1 MCAVRYV
8 RFLCEFGRDKFSNFS
23 LLPFFPSCL
32 FEGGREKGPHGITLQ
47 LRMEGPAALFH
58 HHPSFRL
65 LPRCTSPASLLQ
77 AHSQL
82 ITTGLILHT
91 YPLSHLLLL
100 LSSLSKPL
108 YAISVLRQS
117 PRPSTFLFNVL
128 ISFSDTFPLL
138 SWCLYFELASSLP
151 LHPNSHSYTSLL
163 WICGS
168 PNVGLPLHAHI
179 LKFVGHS
186 PNPFVQAD
194 LLSFYCRCG
203 KIEIACRLFN
213 KIPQPDLPTWNS
225 MISAY
230 TASQDVEEEALSLF
244 RWMQISLTRP
254 NEITV
259 VALVSA
265 CAALGTLSH
274 GMWLHAYVIRELRL
288 NRIVATT
295 LMTMYGRSGK
305 LAMAEQ
311 VFSTIKAKDTATCN
325 AMIQVFAIHGKVEQ
339 ALKHG
344 LWRRRGVCCGGNDSV
359 RACGAC
365 GGRAAMLCC
374 LGETFHGALVL
385 PC

>member
-1 MCAVRYV
+1 M
-8 RFLCEFGRDKFSNFS
+8 RFLCEFGRDKFSNFF
-23 LLPFFPSCL
+23 LLPFSPSCL
-32 FEGGREKGPHGITLQ
+32 FEGGREKGPHGIVLQ

-65 LPRCTSPASLLQ
+65 LPRCTSPATLLQ

-91 YPLSHLLLL
+91 YPLSRFLLL

-128 ISFSDTFPLL
+128 ISSFSDTFPLL
-138 SWCLYFELASSLP
+138 SWSLYFELASSLP
-151 LHPNSHSYTSLL
+151 LRPNSHSYTSLL
-163 WICGS
+163 RICGS

-186 PNPFVQAD
+186 PDPFVQAA

-203 KIEIACRLFN
+203 KIEIAHRLFK

-230 TASQDVEEEALSLF
+230 TASQDVAEEALSLF
-244 RWMQISLTRP
+244 RWMQISLSRP

-259 VALVSA
+259 VAVVSA
-265 CAALGTLSH
+265 CAALRTLSH
-274 GMWLHAYVIRELRL
+274 GM
-288 NRIVATT
+288 
-295 LMTMYGRSGK
+295 
-305 LAMAEQ
+305 
-311 VFSTIKAKDTATCN
+311 
-325 AMIQVFAIHGKVEQ
+325 
-339 ALKHG
+339 
-344 LWRRRGVCCGGNDSV
+344 
-359 RACGAC
+359 
-365 GGRAAMLCC
+365 
-374 LGETFHGALVL
+374 
-385 PC
+385 